1 MSLPRYVSRK
11 CFNQLVLNGL
21 SYLMYLIAL
30 YNSVN
35 WNKLETFMYIDVFN
49 NILAYLTLIFE
60 IHQVTLNSV
69 KKPKFVKLPNRK

>member
-35 WNKLETFMYIDVFN
+35 WNKLEKFMYIDVFN